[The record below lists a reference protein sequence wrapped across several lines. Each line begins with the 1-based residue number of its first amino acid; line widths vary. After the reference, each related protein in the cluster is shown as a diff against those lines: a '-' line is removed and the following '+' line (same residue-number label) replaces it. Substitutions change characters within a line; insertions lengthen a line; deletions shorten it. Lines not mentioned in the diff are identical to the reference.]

1 MDHLLTENIISL
13 TTMENGGPGY
23 EAKYAYTDRLFQSE
37 YHCHDFYE
45 FYIHLRGGQYFV
57 LDDRLYFLQP
67 NQLFILPP
75 FSMHG
80 RSCESELKGYER
92 AYLNVSPELMKLLGF
107 QLLDLEG
114 FFRSYTSRGQ
124 NIFLLGPDGASR
136 CTEWIRALQEAK
148 RSENEMA
155 NYACYCILVNFLNEV
170 CQTMC
175 RSRPVTANVANKTV
189 IQDVLTYINGNYT
202 QQLKM
207 SDIAKRFGISV
218 SYLSHE
224 FVKFTNHS
232 VYDYILYRR
241 IVLARQMIKTDAAL
255 NTIAYQCGFND
266 YSNFTRV
273 FNRLV
278 GMPPSRYRKQLR
290 LSRGMR

>member
-1 MDHLLTENIISL
+1 MDHLLTENTISL

-23 EAKYAYTDRLFQSE
+23 EAKYAYTDRLFKSE

-57 LDDRLYFLQP
+57 LDDRLYLLQP

-124 NIFLLGPDGASR
+124 NIFLLGPAGASR
-136 CTEWIRALQEAK
+136 CTEWIRTLQETK
-148 RSENEMA
+148 KSENEIEY
-155 NYACYCILVNFLNEV
+155 YACYCILVNFLNEV
-170 CQTMC
+170 CQTM
-175 RSRPVTANVANKTV
+175 RQSRPVTANIANKTV
-189 IQDVLTYINGNYT
+189 IQDVLTYINSHYT
-202 QQLKM
+202 QPLQM
-207 SDIAKRFGISV
+207 AGIAKQFGISV

-224 FVKFTNHS
+224 FAKFTNHS

-241 IVLARQMIKTDAAL
+241 IVLARQMIKTDVPL

-266 YSNFTRV
+266 YSNFSRV

-278 GMPPSRYRKQLR
+278 GMPPSSYRKQLR
-290 LSRGMR
+290 LSQGIR

>member
-1 MDHLLTENIISL
+1 MDRQMIENTISL
-13 TTMENGGPGY
+13 TTMQNGGAGY
-23 EAKYAYTDRLFQSE
+23 EAKYAYDDRLFQSE

-57 LDDRLYFLQP
+57 LDDRLYMLQP

-92 AYLNVSPELMKLLGF
+92 AYLNISPELMQLLGF
-107 QLLDLEG
+107 QLVDLEQ
-114 FFRSYTSRGQ
+114 FFRTYTSQGQ
-124 NIFLLGPDGASR
+124 NIFLLSSGSAVK
-136 CTEWIRALQEAK
+136 CTDWIRQLQESAL
-148 RSENEMA
+148 SDTPIS
-155 NYACYCILVNFLNEV
+155 NYGNYCILVSFLNEV
-170 CQTMC
+170 CQTMR
-175 RSRPVTANVANKTV
+175 RSKPVTGNVSSKNI
-189 IQDVLTYINGNYT
+189 IQDVLTYINSHYT
-202 QQLKM
+202 QPIRMDQ
-207 SDIAKRFGISV
+207 IAKQFGISV

-232 VYDYILYRR
+232 VYDYVLYRR
-241 IVLARQMIKTDAAL
+241 IVLARQMIQTDMPL

-278 GMPPSRYRKQLR
+278 GMPPSQYRKRLR
-290 LSRGMR
+290 PNAGVK